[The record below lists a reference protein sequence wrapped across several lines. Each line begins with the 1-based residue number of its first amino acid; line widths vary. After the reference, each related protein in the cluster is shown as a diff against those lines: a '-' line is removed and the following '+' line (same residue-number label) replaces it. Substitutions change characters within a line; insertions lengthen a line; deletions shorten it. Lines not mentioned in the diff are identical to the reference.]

1 MFAAVKESRLSR
13 APAGFFAELLGPTGP
28 PVRLGPR
35 SGVGGEHR
43 PEAVETP
50 QAKAQHIPAPDPTE
64 QDESLRCASAQVK
77 NWGVRPLL
85 LPPGTQKFER
95 TTLGSRSFIVV
106 RIYVR

>member
-1 MFAAVKESRLSR
+1 MFAAAMFAAVKGSRLSR
-13 APAGFFAELLGPTGP
+13 APAGFFAELLG
-28 PVRLGPR
+28 
-35 SGVGGEHR
+35 
-43 PEAVETP
+43 
-50 QAKAQHIPAPDPTE
+50 PTE